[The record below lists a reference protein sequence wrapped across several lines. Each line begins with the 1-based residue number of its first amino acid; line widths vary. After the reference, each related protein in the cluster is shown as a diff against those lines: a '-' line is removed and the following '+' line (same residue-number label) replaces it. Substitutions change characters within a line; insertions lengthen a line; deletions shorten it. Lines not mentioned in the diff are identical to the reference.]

1 MYKMKVIYGRISTA
15 EQNEARQMVKGE
27 MSFIDKCSGAVPFKE
42 RPQAKKLMEF
52 LKVNPTYETVI
63 LSVDR
68 IGRSTLDILQTI
80 QLFKEKGYVL
90 RIENL
95 GMDNSS
101 PFFDLMISLLGTLA
115 EHERQVIKE
124 RCKGGIE
131 IAKAKGIYSG
141 RKRGTID
148 DRNRTLKKHSDIV
161 TCLNSKMKISDISKL
176 TGKHRRTVAKV
187 KSMI

>member
-1 MYKMKVIYGRISTA
+1 MKAIYGRISTA
-15 EQNEARQMVKGE
+15 EQNEARQLVKGE
-27 MSFIDKCSGAVPFKE
+27 ISFIDKCSGAVPFME
-42 RPQAKKLMEF
+42 RPQAKRLLDY
-52 LKVNPTYETVI
+52 LKINPNCETEI

-80 QLFKEKGYVL
+80 QFFKKNGYVL
-90 RIENL
+90 KIKNL

-131 IAKAKGIYSG
+131 VAKSKGIYSG
-141 RKRGTID
+141 RKKGTTD
-148 DRNRTLKKHSDIV
+148 DRNRTLKKHNDVV
-161 TCLNSKMKISDISKL
+161 TCLESKMKISDITKI
-176 TGKHRRTVAKV
+176 TGKHRNTISKV
-187 KSMI
+187 KDLL

>member
-1 MYKMKVIYGRISTA
+1 MRVIYGRISSFD
-15 EQNEARQMVKGE
+15 QNEARQLVKGE
-27 MSFIDKCSGAVPFKE
+27 LMFIDKCSGAVPFME
-42 RPQAKKLMEF
+42 RPQAKKLIEY
-52 LKVNPTYETVI
+52 LKKNPTCDTEI

-80 QLFKEKGYVL
+80 EYFKKNGYVL
-90 RIENL
+90 KIQNL

-131 IAKAKGIYSG
+131 VAKAKGIYVG
-141 RKRGTID
+141 RKKGTTD
-148 DRNRTLKKHSDIV
+148 DRNRTLKKHQDIV
-161 TCLNSKMKISDISKL
+161 VCLESKMKIADIHRL
-176 TGKHRRTVAKV
+176 TGKNRSTIQKV
-187 KSMI
+187 KNLI

>member
-1 MYKMKVIYGRISTA
+1 MNVRYGRISTA
-15 EQNEARQMVKGE
+15 EQNEARQILKGE
-27 MSFIDKCSGAVPFKE
+27 VSFIDKCSGSLPFME
-42 RPQAKKLMEF
+42 RPQAKKLIEF
-52 LKVNPTYETVI
+52 LKNSPNAITTIV
-63 LSVDR
+63 SVDR

-80 QLFKEKGYVL
+80 HFFKNNGLVL

-115 EHERQVIKE
+115 EHERQIIKE

-131 IAKAKGIYSG
+131 VAKSNGIYVG
-141 RKRGTID
+141 RKKGTVD

-161 TCLNSKMKISDISKL
+161 TCIKSKMKVTDICRI
-176 TGKHRRTVAKV
+176 TGKHRGTVKKV
-187 KSMI
+187 KDLL

>member
-1 MYKMKVIYGRISTA
+1 MKVIYGRISSTL
-15 EQNEARQMVKGE
+15 QNEARQLEKGE
-27 MSFIDKCSGAVPFKE
+27 ISFIDKCSGAVPFME
-42 RPQAKKLMEF
+42 RPQVKKLIDH
-52 LKVNPTYETVI
+52 LKDNPKCETEI

-80 QLFKEKGYVL
+80 QFFKQKGYVL
-90 RIENL
+90 KIKNL

-131 IAKAKGIYSG
+131 VAKAKGIYTG
-141 RKRGTID
+141 RKKGTTD
-148 DRNRTLKKHSDIV
+148 DRNRTLKKHHDIV
-161 TCLNSKMKISDISKL
+161 VCLESKMKIADIVKI
-176 TGKHRRTVAKV
+176 TGKHRNTVSKV
-187 KSMI
+187 KELLF

>member
-1 MYKMKVIYGRISTA
+1 MKVIYGRISTA
-15 EQNEARQMVKGE
+15 EQNEARQVAKGE
-27 MSFIDKCSGAVPFKE
+27 ISFIDKCSGAVPFME
-42 RPQAKKLMEF
+42 RSQAKKLLDY
-52 LKVNPTYETVI
+52 LKNNPDAETLV

-80 QLFKEKGYVL
+80 QFFKQKGYLL

-124 RCKGGIE
+124 RCRGGIE
-131 IAKAKGIYSG
+131 VAKAKGVYVG
-141 RKRGTID
+141 RKKGTTD
-148 DRNRTLKKHSDIV
+148 DRNRTLKKHQDIV
-161 TCLNSKMKISDISKL
+161 TCLNSKMKVTDICKL
-176 TGKHRRTVAKV
+176 TKKHRVTVYKV
-187 KSMI
+187 KDLL

>member
-1 MYKMKVIYGRISTA
+1 MKAIYGRISTID
-15 EQNEARQMVKGE
+15 QNEARQLVKGE
-27 MSFIDKCSGAVPFKE
+27 ISFIDKCSGAVPFME
-42 RPQAKKLMEF
+42 RPQAKRLLDY
-52 LKVNPTYETVI
+52 LKINPTCETEI

-80 QLFKEKGYVL
+80 QFFKKNGYVL
-90 RIENL
+90 KIKNL

-131 IAKAKGIYSG
+131 VAKSKGIYTG
-141 RKRGTID
+141 RKKGTTD
-148 DRNRTLKKHSDIV
+148 DRNRTLKKHNDVV
-161 TCLNSKMKISDISKL
+161 TCLESKMKISDIVKI
-176 TGKHRRTVAKV
+176 TGKHRATVLKV
-187 KSMI
+187 KKLN